1 MRPQVVLAVL
11 AAAGCGVVIEPGTAP
26 EKRHDTVV
34 GGTADDGGF
43 PDVVMLRTIFTNDAG
58 LTQGFACSGTVITP
72 RVVLAAAHCFNENGG
87 PSGYAL
93 TGVSVHNF
101 NVALQRTVRCG
112 GPEQPTRLRAEA
124 SRSDRGSTVHD
135 RHHPVSRQHDLQ
147 RSDGRRDH
155 LSCHLHDR
163 RAMRDER

>member
-1 MRPQVVLAVL
+1 MEVQRVGRVQRRRVMRPQVVLAVL

-26 EKRHDTVV
+26 EKRHDTIV

-101 NVALQRTVRCG
+101 NVAPPTNSPLWWARTTYASAG
-112 GPEQPTRLRAEA
+112 GSLPKRPRVNRA
-124 SRSDRGSTVHD
+124 
-135 RHHPVSRQHDLQ
+135 
-147 RSDGRRDH
+147 
-155 LSCHLHDR
+155 
-163 RAMRDER
+163 